1 MAHRVCRAEADGL
14 TRRDYLL
21 GKFRTLFVGKTNPI
35 NKVAYAKLQ
44 SAPMAARAP
53 VSLAWSPYSHNRQN
67 GREFSNAA
75 FQARGGLPVTG
86 TR

>member
-35 NKVAYAKLQ
+35 NKIFIFLVN
-44 SAPMAARAP
+44 
-53 VSLAWSPYSHNRQN
+53 H
-67 GREFSNAA
+67 
-75 FQARGGLPVTG
+75 GGGVTAL
-86 TR
+86 T